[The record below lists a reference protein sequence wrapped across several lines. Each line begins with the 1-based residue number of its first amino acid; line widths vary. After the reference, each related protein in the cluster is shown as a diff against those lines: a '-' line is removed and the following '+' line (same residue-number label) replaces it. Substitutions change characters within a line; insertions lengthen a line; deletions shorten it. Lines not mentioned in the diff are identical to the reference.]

1 MIWNRLF
8 VFWIAFS
15 LFNTFFNNVRF
26 KDFQVYKLKI
36 CELVECAKDTIT
48 LFSIFVVYYLSLIL
62 IYVFPNFYG
71 LTRLSLPQF
80 RLHLV
85 HRFLKDEHFDLDYGL
100 EYMIHPILSPIYVVT
115 SDESYHMQHSF
126 SIKRSLV
133 FETNR
138 ANTIEPYCQG
148 LKYQFDIGKQS
159 KFMSFHGWLSKRFNK
174 KGFVEF

>member
-100 EYMIHPILSPIYVVT
+100 EYMIHPILSQFMWSPRMSHIIC
-115 SDESYHMQHSF
+115 
-126 SIKRSLV
+126 SIHFRSSV
-133 FETNR
+133 
-138 ANTIEPYCQG
+138 PWS
-148 LKYQFDIGKQS
+148 LKQIGRTQLNHIAKA
-159 KFMSFHGWLSKRFNK
+159 
-174 KGFVEF
+174 